1 MPAGTP
7 ADIVGIG
14 IPEITIPGF
23 FLGYISPNP
32 LSGEGFLNFNAS
44 RKLNVDFSI
53 SNMNGQI
60 LMKRNINGEE
70 GYNKVSFNATEW
82 PSGVYFVKAQ
92 VEGKSIIRKFIV
104 QH

>member
-1 MPAGTP
+1 
-7 ADIVGIG
+7 
-14 IPEITIPGF
+14 
-23 FLGYISPNP
+23 
-32 LSGEGFLNFNAS
+32 
-44 RKLNVDFSI
+44 
-53 SNMNGQI
+53 
-60 LMKRNINGEE
+60 MKRNINGEE